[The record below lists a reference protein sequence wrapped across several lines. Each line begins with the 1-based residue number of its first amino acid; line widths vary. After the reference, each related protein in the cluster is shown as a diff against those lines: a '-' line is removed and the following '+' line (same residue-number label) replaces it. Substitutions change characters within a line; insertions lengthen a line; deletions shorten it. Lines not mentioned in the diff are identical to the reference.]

1 MSFSCS
7 ACITAHFIQPLDIL
21 PRPVTKPD
29 LQMLKQPLNLCG
41 IFGVKK
47 GQSGDEC
54 AICTREP
61 AIAVCLNNARRPQTK
76 TDLCLPR
83 VALWSLRSG
92 CPHRA
97 SRTCF
102 SFRSLWACRA
112 CRTGIS
118 LWTLWTCISRQT
130 GLSPLSPCHLSA
142 PAGLQDQHHLPV
154 PVRRLPRQGR
164 CHRALPYHPSAPEDP
179 RAPVPPLAR
188 CLLYTNPHP
197 GICDVCQ
204 SALGGLF
211 PSGSFLPPRQ
221 RFFELFLTR

>member
-1 MSFSCS
+1 MSAGPSRSCAVGDCTCSRPSCFPQPHRHCISFFSIFMSFSCS

-29 LQMLKQPLNLCG
+29 LQMPKQPLNLCG
-41 IFGVKK
+41 SLGVKK

-54 AICTREP
+54 AICIREP
-61 AIAVCLNNARRPQTK
+61 AIAVCLDNARRPQTK

-83 VALWSLRSG
+83 VALRSLRSG

-130 GLSPLSPCHLSA
+130 GLSPLSPVTFRPLRACRTSITCRSPFAGCPDRAGVTALS
-142 PAGLQDQHHLPV
+142 LITL
-154 PVRRLPRQGR
+154 R
-164 CHRALPYHPSAPEDP
+164 
-179 RAPVPPLAR
+179 PLR
-188 CLLYTNPHP
+188 
-197 GICDVCQ
+197 
-204 SALGGLF
+204 
-211 PSGSFLPPRQ
+211 
-221 RFFELFLTR
+221 TR

>member
-7 ACITAHFIQPLDIL
+7 ACITAHFIQPLNIL

-29 LQMLKQPLNLCG
+29 LQMLKKTLNLCG

-54 AICTREP
+54 AICIREP

-102 SFRSLWACRA
+102 SFRSLW
-112 CRTGIS
+112 
-118 LWTLWTCISRQT
+118 TCISRQT
-130 GLSPLSPCHLSA
+130 GLSPLSHVPFRPLRACRTSITCRSPLTGCPDRTGVATLSFIS
-142 PAGLQDQHHLPV
+142 L
-154 PVRRLPRQGR
+154 
-164 CHRALPYHPSAPEDP
+164 
-179 RAPVPPLAR
+179 
-188 CLLYTNPHP
+188 
-197 GICDVCQ
+197 
-204 SALGGLF
+204 
-211 PSGSFLPPRQ
+211 
-221 RFFELFLTR
+221 

>member
-29 LQMLKQPLNLCG
+29 LQMLKKTLNPCG

-54 AICTREP
+54 AICIREP
-61 AIAVCLNNARRPQTK
+61 AIAVCLNNVSRPQTE

-83 VALWSLRSG
+83 VALRSLRSG

-130 GLSPLSPCHLSA
+130 GLSPLSPVAFRSLWSCRTSITCRPRSPVAPTGPVSPRSPLS
-142 PAGLQDQHHLPV
+142 PFGPEGPRDPV
-154 PVRRLPRQGR
+154 PLWPGR
-164 CHRALPYHPSAPEDP
+164 PHHRGDSVY
-179 RAPVPPLAR
+179 
-188 CLLYTNPHP
+188 
-197 GICDVCQ
+197 
-204 SALGGLF
+204 GLF
-211 PSGSFLPPRQ
+211 RRYPA
-221 RFFELFLTR
+221 LFR